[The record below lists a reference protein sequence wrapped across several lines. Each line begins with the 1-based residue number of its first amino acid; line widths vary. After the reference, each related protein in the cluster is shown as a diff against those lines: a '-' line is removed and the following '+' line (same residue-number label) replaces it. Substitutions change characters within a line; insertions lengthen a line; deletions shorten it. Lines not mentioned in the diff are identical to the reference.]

1 MTTSSPDPAEFPE
14 AGPDGPP
21 RIAVHQQRQVAESF
35 GDEAGRYDRAR
46 PSYPSA
52 LVDRVV
58 AASPGP
64 DILDVGCGTGISAR
78 LFLAKGCRVLGVEPD
93 PRMAEL
99 AQRSGVEVQVA
110 TFEEWDAAGQR
121 FDAVIAAQAWHWID
135 PVAGAAKAA
144 SVLRPG
150 GRLAVFWNVF
160 DPPAGLRA
168 AFADVYRRVLPDS
181 PLGGF
186 LSRPA
191 LTAYER
197 MRGTAADGIRQARAF
212 GDPELWQFGW
222 SRPYTREEW
231 LDTVPTLG
239 GHSQFPPGVLA
250 DLLTGLGAAVDAAG
264 GTFTMSY
271 ATVAVAATLD
281 GAGPR

>member
-1 MTTSSPDPAEFPE
+1 MTTSSPDPAEFAE

-121 FDAVIAAQAWHWID
+121 FDTVIAAQAWHWID

-181 PLGGF
+181 PLGGY

-197 MRGTAADGIRQARAF
+197 MCATATDGIRQASAF
-212 GDPELWQFGW
+212 GEPELWQFSW

-250 DLLTGLGAAVDAAG
+250 DLLAGLGAAVDAAG